1 MAKTKGVKNCTPP
14 NKKCG
19 SRCIPPDWDCRLRGE
34 GSDRHLRAVGRGRDP
49 LAAASNIQRGVK
61 SVHKGV
67 TRGSAP
73 DIERGRRSII
83 RGVVKGSK
91 GDIQEKKELQA
102 KLINGTIAASAA
114 VGVLGLGVG
123 LHRILSVSPS
133 YRRVLGGK
141 INKTFT
147 KTEDIILDNVP
158 LGIGKAR
165 RQRQS
170 VAQGVAANF
179 GRRNT
184 FEVGG
189 GLGEIDTPGYAVAS
203 SLAKEVRSVKP
214 ESYGNNFHQF
224 RADSIK
230 AYFGARTKDG
240 SNIHAQL
247 SAQEMISKQYK
258 LNLDLG
264 KELNL
269 RQRSI
274 DVRHALTDSLA
285 LEKKDLFENAKARG
299 IKINDDDGRVAY
311 AESLIRG
318 TGLNSAQET
327 AAISTVSKLLKV
339 QPSTVSD
346 DIYRDFVKKYDR
358 FYDNIGDALAQQYT
372 PGGNVRRAFTD
383 SLPVESSDII
393 EIARIKHAEYL
404 DKILN
409 PRLNDPASWQGNKRV
424 FGPFT
429 ADLTTRM
436 YFETNGGINV
446 RSDFTAPELVVN
458 GAWREVRDND
468 PDRLY
473 NFYPNATS
481 RERYEQLSKMYRGL
495 VAPPEVNYFTST
507 GKIKPKMTVMAELRQ
522 QRNPDG
528 TLKYK
533 TEAEAEKAYYSANS
547 LIEGTRPMRRARTN
561 LARIR
566 RENVDNYIKTEIPRA
581 RERQIDDLMTLSSPQ
596 GGPLYRTRAEAGKY
610 LDELGEKIEKQAAA
624 TQRINDIVYGKIKDP
639 GNREMVKL
647 LVDAGEAS
655 STREALRMLTEPGW
669 VGKLRRRFLRGRSDS
684 KFDSRVYRYDKG
696 KRCGNS
702 YIPSSFNCTRGKAP
716 VKKSITSSKTS
727 NSKSTTTS
735 KSKTKEESENS
746 NNLGRKIAIGAAI
759 AGVGAISIAALHDA
773 YRITHDFGMP
783 KTKSIRTAA
792 KPFMKGK
799 EGPIKERLQG
809 ALEDYYD
816 KKVKEENWKFGD
828 LVYENQLGGGLN
840 PGGHF
845 GVYLGKGEDKTAH
858 DFLRF
863 VVDAETK
870 SPLFGKFEI
879 ISSGRNLDK
888 DDNLADVLFER
899 APSKNQPK
907 FKFSESKIEERMEKL
922 LEEKL
927 EFDEVDANCES
938 WSKLVVSGQ
947 SRSMQTGKLTLVGKT
962 AIRVYTRVAN
972 FTDTGSLRVRD
983 KDVVPIRK
991 AARWLDGNN
1000 PGGNDRGYSAM
1011 IKVFDR
1017 LRRRDDKDEFFGLIS
1032 PSEVIKPRMSDIE
1045 AISGVKRWLS
1055 VLVTALAMA
1064 NGAD

>member
-1 MAKTKGVKNCTPP
+1 MAKTKGVKSCTPP

-67 TRGSAP
+67 TRGSAS

-123 LHRILSVSPS
+123 LHRVLSVSPS
-133 YRRVLGGK
+133 YKRVLGGK
-141 INKTFT
+141 INETFA
-147 KTEDIILDNVP
+147 KTEDTILDNVP
-158 LGIGKAR
+158 LGIGR
-165 RQRQS
+165 VRQQRQS
-170 VAQGVAANF
+170 AAQGVAANL

-184 FEVGG
+184 FEIGG
-189 GLGEIDTPGYAVAS
+189 GLGETDTPGYAVAS

-346 DIYRDFVKKYDR
+346 DIYQDFVKKYDQ
-358 FYDNIGDALAQQYT
+358 FYDGIGDALAQQYT

-624 TQRINDIVYGKIKDP
+624 TQRINDIIYGKIKNP
-639 GNREMVKL
+639 GNREMAKL

-684 KFDSRVYRYDKG
+684 NFDSRVYRYDKG

-716 VKKSITSSKTS
+716 VKKSITRSMSGA
-727 NSKSTTTS
+727 SKSVTTS

-759 AGVGAISIAALHDA
+759 AGVGVLALSAANDA
-773 YRITHDFGMP
+773 YQLSRNLGLP
-783 KTKSIRTAA
+783 KTQPLRQGI
-792 KPFMKGK
+792 KPFIGNDKGPGK
-799 EGPIKERLQG
+799 VDRALGRYYDSKLTKEKWEVGDLLYATRGEGPASHFAVYGGKKDNAHNFIQVFADGITERSTG
-809 ALEDYYD
+809 ITTVKVGPNVP
-816 KKVKEENWKFGD
+816 KKD
-828 LVYENQLGGGLN
+828 RS
-840 PGGHF
+840 
-845 GVYLGKGEDKTAH
+845 AH
-858 DFLRF
+858 
-863 VVDAETK
+863 
-870 SPLFGKFEI
+870 
-879 ISSGRNLDK
+879 
-888 DDNLADVLFER
+888 LFER
-899 APSKNQPK
+899 VPSSNQPK
-907 FKFSESKIEERMEKL
+907 SKYSATTIANRVSRL
-922 LEEKL
+922 ASLGDRGL
-927 EFDEVDANCES
+927 SYDTFDENCES
-938 WSKLVVSGQ
+938 WARMIVSGEN
-947 SRSMQTGKLTLVGKT
+947 RSMQAEKLSLVGKFV
-962 AIRVYTRVAN
+962 IRRVVGVENTRS
-972 FTDTGSLRVRD
+972 GM
-983 KDVVPIRK
+983 PIK
-991 AARWLDGNN
+991 EAARWLNTNN
-1000 PGGNDRGYSAM
+1000 PRGNDQGYNAM
-1011 IKVFDR
+1011 IR
-1017 LRRRDDKDEFFGLIS
+1017 NNRRDRIDEREDFLGLVH
-1032 PSEVIKPRMSDIE
+1032 PRDLIKSRMSDLE
-1045 AISGVKRWLS
+1045 AISATKRWLM
-1055 VLVTALAMA
+1055 VLTTALAMA
-1064 NGAD
+1064 NGTH

>member
-1 MAKTKGVKNCTPP
+1 MAKTKGVKSCTPP

-67 TRGSAP
+67 TRGSAS

-123 LHRILSVSPS
+123 LHRVLSVSPS
-133 YRRVLGGK
+133 YKRVLGGK
-141 INKTFT
+141 INETFA
-147 KTEDIILDNVP
+147 KTEDTILDNVP
-158 LGIGKAR
+158 LGIGR
-165 RQRQS
+165 VRQQRQS
-170 VAQGVAANF
+170 AAQGVAANL

-184 FEVGG
+184 FEIGG
-189 GLGEIDTPGYAVAS
+189 GLGETDTPGYAVAS

-346 DIYRDFVKKYDR
+346 DIYQDFVKKYDQ
-358 FYDNIGDALAQQYT
+358 FYDGIGDALAQQYT

-522 QRNPDG
+522 QKNPDG

-639 GNREMVKL
+639 GNREMAKL

-684 KFDSRVYRYDKG
+684 NFDSRVYAHNFIQVFADGITERSTG
-696 KRCGNS
+696 
-702 YIPSSFNCTRGKAP
+702 ITT
-716 VKKSITSSKTS
+716 VK
-727 NSKSTTTS
+727 
-735 KSKTKEESENS
+735 
-746 NNLGRKIAIGAAI
+746 
-759 AGVGAISIAALHDA
+759 VGPNV
-773 YRITHDFGMP
+773 P
-783 KTKSIRTAA
+783 KKDRS
-792 KPFMKGK
+792 
-799 EGPIKERLQG
+799 
-809 ALEDYYD
+809 
-816 KKVKEENWKFGD
+816 
-828 LVYENQLGGGLN
+828 
-840 PGGHF
+840 
-845 GVYLGKGEDKTAH
+845 AH
-858 DFLRF
+858 
-863 VVDAETK
+863 
-870 SPLFGKFEI
+870 
-879 ISSGRNLDK
+879 
-888 DDNLADVLFER
+888 LFER
-899 APSKNQPK
+899 VPSSNQPK
-907 FKFSESKIEERMEKL
+907 SKYSATTIANRVSRL
-922 LEEKL
+922 ASLGDRGL
-927 EFDEVDANCES
+927 SYDTFDENCES
-938 WSKLVVSGQ
+938 WARMIVSGEN
-947 SRSMQTGKLTLVGKT
+947 RSMQAEKLSLVGKFV
-962 AIRVYTRVAN
+962 IRRVVGVENTRS
-972 FTDTGSLRVRD
+972 GM
-983 KDVVPIRK
+983 PIK
-991 AARWLDGNN
+991 EAARWLNTNN
-1000 PGGNDRGYSAM
+1000 PRGNDQGYNAM
-1011 IKVFDR
+1011 IR
-1017 LRRRDDKDEFFGLIS
+1017 NNRRDRIDEREDFLGLVH
-1032 PSEVIKPRMSDIE
+1032 PRDLIKSRMSDLE
-1045 AISGVKRWLS
+1045 AISATKRWLM
-1055 VLVTALAMA
+1055 VLTTALAMA
-1064 NGAD
+1064 NGTH